1 MVTQIKEG
9 KQTVKKNKVDLSRYI
24 PYAAVLMYM
33 FGLVLAVS
41 GRMLLGIFFIVVGSV
56 VGIYVA
62 INRLSKRYV
71 PARRHIPK
79 WMQFFGIREKHGN

>member
-1 MVTQIKEG
+1 MMKIKEG
-9 KQTVKKNKVDLSRYI
+9 EKVTNKNKTDLSRYT

-33 FGLVLAVS
+33 FGLMLVVS
-41 GRMLLGIFFIVVGSV
+41 GRLLPGIFFIVAGSAA
-56 VGIYVA
+56 GIYAA

-79 WMQFFGIREKHGN
+79 WLQFFGVKEKH